1 MMRRER
7 HRHAE
12 AYGRALLG
20 LPAGDLQRLHDDHA
34 RDDRV
39 RRRDSRND
47 VAGRGCTLEDRTYI
61 YLILYMADNI
71 YISHNEKERE
81 IEIGIE
87 ERPLTSKRLCIGI
100 PNI

>member
-1 MMRRER
+1 MMLP
-7 HRHAE
+7 AE
-12 AYGRALLG
+12 AAHL
-20 LPAGDLQRLHDDHA
+20 
-34 RDDRV
+34 
-39 RRRDSRND
+39 
-47 VAGRGCTLEDRTYI
+47 RTEHI
-61 YLILYMADNI
+61 YMILYMADNI